1 MFLNVVK
8 EKKKKK
14 RFSKKIEIEPQDYEN
29 LVNYAKKGIV
39 ADREINDLN
48 TRIYNLRDSVEK
60 WKSLYDELTE
70 KTKDYFHALKLAPQ
84 KITDFF
90 KSLFDK
96 EKQDEFE
103 RQRIEQEKIQAER
116 KAREDAKLRAKLEK
130 QKLKNSPEYKKRRA
144 RDAR

>member
-1 MFLNVVK
+1 M
-8 EKKKKK
+8 
-14 RFSKKIEIEPQDYEN
+14 R
-29 LVNYAKKGIV
+29 
-39 ADREINDLN
+39 
-48 TRIYNLRDSVEK
+48 
-60 WKSLYDELTE
+60 
-70 KTKDYFHALKLAPQ
+70 LKLAPQ